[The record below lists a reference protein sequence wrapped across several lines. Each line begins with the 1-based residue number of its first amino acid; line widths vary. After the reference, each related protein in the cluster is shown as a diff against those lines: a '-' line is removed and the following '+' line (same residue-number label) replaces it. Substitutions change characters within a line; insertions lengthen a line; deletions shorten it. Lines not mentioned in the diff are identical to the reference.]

1 MPFDS
6 MVVYTAYQSI
16 EKKIHYFQNSKRFNL
31 KNNEVME
38 ITYPRSFPISC

>member
-16 EKKIHYFQNSKRFNL
+16 EKKNPLFSKFKTFQL
-31 KNNEVME
+31 KK
-38 ITYPRSFPISC
+38 